1 MGDKQE
7 PSIIVAIKTISKR
20 TLNQKK
26 KKKRNN
32 DNFVLYDKDFLNK
45 QLINYTSCAFSST
58 ILICHSWNVLKI
70 LIDKK

>member
-26 KKKRNN
+26 RND
-32 DNFVLYDKDFLNK
+32 DNFVLYDKDFFNK
-45 QLINYTSCAFSST
+45 QLINYTPYAFSST
-58 ILICHSWNVLKI
+58 ILICHS
-70 LIDKK
+70 

>member
-26 KKKRNN
+26 KKRNE
-32 DNFVLYDKDFLNK
+32 DNFVSYDKDLFNK
-45 QLINYTSCAFSST
+45 QLINYTSYAFSNT

-70 LIDKK
+70 LIGKK

>member
-26 KKKRNN
+26 KKRNE
-32 DNFVLYDKDFLNK
+32 DNFVSYDKDLFIK
-45 QLINYTSCAFSST
+45 QLINYTSYAFSNT
-58 ILICHSWNVLKI
+58 ILICHS
-70 LIDKK
+70 

>member
-26 KKKRNN
+26 KKRNE
-32 DNFVLYDKDFLNK
+32 DNFVSYDKDLFNK
-45 QLINYTSCAFSST
+45 QLINYTSYAFSNT
-58 ILICHSWNVLKI
+58 ILICHSCNVLKI
-70 LIDKK
+70 LIGKK